1 MYKINPLK
9 YTGVTPLPSEI
20 AEKHLKLTSATQLK
34 TIIYAFSRV
43 QGTFDIN
50 DISLNTGIPAEEA
63 TDALAYW
70 REQGFILISE
80 EEIKTESTEE
90 KAEIKNTSDDKEK
103 IPEAPKKK
111 SGIPANNPA
120 RLTIEEI
127 NKRIVESQDIVLLL
141 NEAQLKLGR
150 TVGSGDQSSLIL
162 LHDYYGLPVEVI
174 LCICEYARL
183 KGKSANM
190 NYIYKIGVDW
200 SQREIDNIEAADE
213 ELKRIENTN
222 SKWAVFCREAGI
234 QEKTP
239 NSSQEKYVSQWIN
252 EWNFTVLMLV
262 LAYEEM
268 ITNTGK
274 FSFSYMHKILS
285 SWHKKGIDTPEKADE
300 EKKNFMQEKEK
311 HALEKSKGNKNDKTP
326 PAPDPGA
333 SYDLARADEIA
344 NKSVP
349 KVKKRG
355 KR

>member
-1 MYKINPLK
+1 MNKSSKQILWYNL
-9 YTGVTPLPSEI
+9 
-20 AEKHLKLTSATQLK
+20 AFM
-34 TIIYAFSRV
+34 AFSTV
-43 QGTFDIN
+43 WGFGNVLNGFVYFNGIQVIFSWILMFGLYFVPYALMVGELGSTFKNSGGGVSSWIHQTMGKK
-50 DISLNTGIPAEEA
+50 I
-63 TDALAYW
+63 AYSGGGYF
-70 REQGFILISE
+70 RFFPLRFIQ
-80 EEIKTESTEE
+80 
-90 KAEIKNTSDDKEK
+90 N
-103 IPEAPKKK
+103 
-111 SGIPANNPA
+111 
-120 RLTIEEI
+120 
-127 NKRIVESQDIVLLL
+127 RIVESQDIVLLL

-311 HALEKSKGNKNDKTP
+311 HALEKSKGNKKDKTP